1 MAFQIEPLHRCIN
14 GSITHSERRG
24 HFKKIWSSSSLMRV
38 LQVFHGLARWHGLAG
53 KINEVGAG
61 SFRPQCRPCKSSR
74 SWTLS
79 SLSRL
84 VSQVRQQTHECDE
97 FQRKDSSFMSF
108 RIGDFAL
115 KTVSISVVPSLSS
128 TPPFNRTSAFGA
140 LTASS
145 TAFE

>member
-1 MAFQIEPLHRCIN
+1 MAFQIEPLHRCID
-14 GSITHSERRG
+14 GSITHSERRS
-24 HFKKIWSSSSLMRV
+24 HFKKIWSSSPRMRV

-97 FQRKDSSFMSF
+97 FQRK
-108 RIGDFAL
+108 G
-115 KTVSISVVPSLSS
+115 TISQEMLNRSL
-128 TPPFNRTSAFGA
+128 A
-140 LTASS
+140 ASS
-145 TAFE
+145 RAEDLVIAQDIDF